1 MTFGPGTGHDPHP
14 REPGDSH
21 VVDVGPSRL
30 LQHLVCHL
38 QACRELRVLWRG
50 HPHATSAPFGS
61 GPMQLPVFEGGKG
74 PEKQPPDPSLWS
86 HHLPWALLADTG
98 GEDGRSSRSPTLGTA
113 PGPSD
118 FPAVCTECPPGTGG
132 DRTDPIPLNVVVVE
146 QGEKPQT
153 LLRKLP

>member
-50 HPHATSAPFGS
+50 HPHATSAPLGS

-86 HHLPWALLADTG
+86 HHLPRALLADTEAERMG
-98 GEDGRSSRSPTLGTA
+98 GPAGAPRWEPPLGLLTSLPSVRSVPQGQA
-113 PGPSD
+113 
-118 FPAVCTECPPGTGG
+118 GTG
-132 DRTDPIPLNVVVVE
+132 
-146 QGEKPQT
+146 QT
-153 LLRKLP
+153 PSSSMSWWWSRGKSPRLS